1 MDLSDN
7 RLEDQKILDEME
19 MQKAFARL
27 GGSIGVEVDSPL
39 YVPDAE
45 QATRAICQCLKH
57 YKVSPGTVPD
67 GELSVE
73 ERINYL
79 CRPSGTFVRKVV
91 LDGTWYRTSW
101 GAMLGQ
107 LDSGDMVALIPHGV
121 GGPEHGGEGQPAQG
135 G

>member
-45 QATRAICQCLKH
+45 QATRAICQCLKQIC
-57 YKVSPGTVPD
+57 SAGP
-67 GELSVE
+67 
-73 ERINYL
+73 
-79 CRPSGTFVRKVV
+79 
-91 LDGTWYRTSW
+91 
-101 GAMLGQ
+101 
-107 LDSGDMVALIPHGV
+107 IP
-121 GGPEHGGEGQPAQG
+121 
-135 G
+135 